1 MGKVFVTGATAPG
14 RLYRIDPTESSGSVF
29 VLSSSLGSF
38 PNTLAYDG
46 QRIWSANA
54 GSTGLPGAPGSV
66 SIVRVDSFS
75 VTNVTSGFSHPSGI
89 VFDGTNIWVTD
100 PGDNKVKKLGSTG
113 SILLS
118 VTVGSLPRYPA
129 FDGTNIWVPNF
140 GSNSVSVVRVKDS
153 HGDPL
158 ATPFVLA
165 TLTGNGLASPIAI
178 AFDGERILVTNHNG
192 HGVSL

>member
-1 MGKVFVTGATAPG
+1 M
-14 RLYRIDPTESSGSVF
+14 
-29 VLSSSLGSF
+29 
-38 PNTLAYDG
+38 
-46 QRIWSANA
+46 
-54 GSTGLPGAPGSV
+54 
-66 SIVRVDSFS
+66 
-75 VTNVTSGFSHPSGI
+75 TSGFSHPSGI

-192 HGVSL
+192 HSVSLWKAADLTPIGTFSVDIQPLQTFPQGVCSDGVNFWIILSGKLARY